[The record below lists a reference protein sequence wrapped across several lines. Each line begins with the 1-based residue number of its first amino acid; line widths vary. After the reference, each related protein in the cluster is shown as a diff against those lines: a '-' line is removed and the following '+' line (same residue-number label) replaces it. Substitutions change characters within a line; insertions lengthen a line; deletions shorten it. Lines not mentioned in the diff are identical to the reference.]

1 VAKGVKHYYQDG
13 REHKGGMHKHPDGKL
28 MTGKTMSSA
37 SKSCITTASF
47 PQKPNK
53 KLRAGGDHDYIR
65 KHSIQYALH
74 RHR

>member
-37 SKSCITTASF
+37 SKKLYHYGQLSAKAK
-47 PQKPNK
+47 QKAK
-53 KLRAGGDHDYIR
+53 SGWG
-65 KHSIQYALH
+65 S
-74 RHR
+74 